1 MKVAMRHTPTP
12 RLLALSFILAA
23 GCSAPGQAPAQG
35 QGREAADSGQ
45 LVDGARLYV
54 HDGDTVRLA
63 TGERVRLAGVDTP
76 ELPPRAACDRE
87 VRLAL
92 EAKARLL
99 ELVHTADQVTLH
111 RPSGERDVDRYGR
124 LLRDLQVD
132 GRDAGDIL
140 VAEGLAQVWRGR
152 KAEWCSD
159 VP

>member
-1 MKVAMRHTPTP
+1 MRPIP
-12 RLLALSFILAA
+12 RLIALSLILAA
-23 GCSAPGQAPAQG
+23 GCSAPAQAPAEDG
-35 QGREAADSGQ
+35 L

-54 HDGDTVRLA
+54 HDGDTVRLV
-63 TGERVRLAGVDTP
+63 TSERVRLAGIDAP
-76 ELPPRAACDRE
+76 DFPPRAECERE

-99 ELVHTADQVTLH
+99 ELVRAADQVSLH
-111 RPSGERDVDRYGR
+111 RPPGEPRDADRYGR

-152 KAEWCSD
+152 KAEWCEGEPD
-159 VP
+159 ARP

>member
-1 MKVAMRHTPTP
+1 MRSVPH
-12 RLLALSFILAA
+12 LIALSLILTA
-23 GCSAPGQAPAQG
+23 GCGAPAQAPAQH
-35 QGREAADSGQ
+35 RAPAGQ

-54 HDGDTVRLA
+54 HDGDTVRLL
-63 TGERVRLAGVDTP
+63 TGERVRLAGIDTP

-92 EAKARLL
+92 AAKARLL
-99 ELVHTADQVTLH
+99 QMVRAADRVTLH
-111 RPSGERDVDRYGR
+111 RPPGEHRDADRYGR

-140 VAEGLAQVWRGR
+140 VAEGLAQAWSGR
-152 KAEWCSD
+152 KAQWC